1 MAHVSYSRRKHF
13 MAEINIIPLV
23 DVVFVLLIIFM
34 VTAPLMDRGIDL
46 SLPQTKTNT
55 IKPEKRYVL
64 TIGKN
69 QIITLSQEKLLQE
82 KLTMEELAKRLP
94 SLKGESIYLRADQTV
109 PYGFVVTVMDLI
121 KQSGIDKLGIVTE
134 PSSRFTNK

>member
-1 MAHVSYSRRKHF
+1 MMASTSKRNGL

-46 SLPQTKTNT
+46 SLPESKTNT

-64 TIGKN
+64 TITKN
-69 QIITLSQEKLLQE
+69 KMMTLNQEKISLQ
-82 KLTMEELAKRLP
+82 ELAKKLP
-94 SLKGESIYLRADQTV
+94 SLKGESIYLKADKEV
-109 PYGFVVTVMDLI
+109 PYGTVVSVMDLV
-121 KQSGIDKLGIVTE
+121 KQSGVDKLGIVTE
-134 PSSRFTNK
+134 PDLKESPS

>member
-1 MAHVSYSRRKHF
+1 MTHVSHSRRKHL

-23 DVVFVLLIIFM
+23 DVVFVLLISFM

>member
-46 SLPQTKTNT
+46 SLPKTKTNT

-64 TIGKN
+64 TIGKG

-94 SLKGESIYLRADQTV
+94 LLKGESIYLRADQTV

-134 PSSRFTNK
+134 PLSRPTNQ

>member
-1 MAHVSYSRRKHF
+1 

-46 SLPQTKTNT
+46 SLPKTKTNT

-64 TIGKN
+64 TIGKG

-94 SLKGESIYLRADQTV
+94 LLKGESIYLRADQTV

>member
-46 SLPQTKTNT
+46 SLPKTKTNT

-64 TIGKN
+64 TIGKG

-94 SLKGESIYLRADQTV
+94 LLKGESIYLRADQTV

>member
-1 MAHVSYSRRKHF
+1 MAHVSHSRRKHF